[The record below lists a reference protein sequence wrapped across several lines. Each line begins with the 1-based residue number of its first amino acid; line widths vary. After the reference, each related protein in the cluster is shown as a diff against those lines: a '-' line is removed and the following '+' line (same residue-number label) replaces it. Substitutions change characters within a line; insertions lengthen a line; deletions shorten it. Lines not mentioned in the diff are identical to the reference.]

1 MPNPNHQPTH
11 RAHGNG
17 GVGVPG
23 RMVPTPC
30 ALESGKLDD
39 ALRELVAAY
48 PGRWAIIRSRLQQ
61 SQHVLCSVTTIAL
74 QQRWQHIM
82 MTMPKKQGGVSN
94 STGSMGAKGLVS
106 ARSPLSELSA
116 EEPSC
121 DGIQERLPTLKRR
134 RPEVEGNTQIQ
145 PSRPP
150 PSPRA
155 RAPSP
160 PTFPTRCPIFL
171 LAPDSALKAPR
182 TVRRKLKCVYLAQMI
197 RRKVAEEMKMT
208 RRGGGRDE
216 NLSEGEAASEESES
230 DLESEPGQSGVCAGE
245 KQAVLALLAREL
257 VAIQTRPASSSASS
271 SSSAAGKAAAANNR
285 EAAVTVG
292 GRRFRPPSPPSPL
305 IADQS
310 AAMLGKA
317 LVSAS

>member
-1 MPNPNHQPTH
+1 MPTKSSTNASRPRQ
-11 RAHGNG
+11 RR
-17 GVGVPG
+17 VGVPG

-94 STGSMGAKGLVS
+94 STGSMGAKGLIS

-116 EEPSC
+116 EEQWC
-121 DGIQERLPTLKRR
+121 EGIQAGLPNLMRS
-134 RPEVEGNTQIQ
+134 RPEVEGTTQIQ
-145 PSRPP
+145 PSPP
-150 PSPRA
+150 PRRVRA
-155 RAPSP
+155 RRRHPRSQHAVRS
-160 PTFPTRCPIFL
+160 L

-197 RRKVAEEMKMT
+197 RARSQ
-208 RRGGGRDE
+208 RR
-216 NLSEGEAASEESES
+216 
-230 DLESEPGQSGVCAGE
+230 
-245 KQAVLALLAREL
+245 
-257 VAIQTRPASSSASS
+257 
-271 SSSAAGKAAAANNR
+271 
-285 EAAVTVG
+285 
-292 GRRFRPPSPPSPL
+292 
-305 IADQS
+305 
-310 AAMLGKA
+310 
-317 LVSAS
+317 